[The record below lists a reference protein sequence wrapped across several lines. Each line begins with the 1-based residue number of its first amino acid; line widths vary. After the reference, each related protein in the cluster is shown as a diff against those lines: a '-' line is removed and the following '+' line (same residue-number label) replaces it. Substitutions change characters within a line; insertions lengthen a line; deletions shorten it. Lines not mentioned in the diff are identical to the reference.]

1 MDINHSHISD
11 DNKAFLWAKQ
21 ELELELEKVRAEAK
35 AIEFNLRALELDH
48 ILTLRRRVQKSH
60 HQLSNH
66 QQPTVEQT
74 RPSATV
80 PSPQHPVSNNH
91 CNRNLLPS
99 HTTVL
104 QQEKIENTPPIELL
118 DTSLNFKHSNQH
130 VSRVK
135 LDGGSPDA
143 ASAGG
148 IPNEVQQASDQA
160 QTQKQP
166 QQQLDSD
173 LTGPSPKVTSPDLP
187 SVTDTR
193 GTASPNPPATI
204 LKTISSNIGQGPANS
219 PARYSIHRW
228 FRSLPGW
235 SVSVLLHLV
244 VILLLALLVMPLPM
258 DPKHIILTSESF
270 VPESEP
276 LDTVEFESEPF
287 DETPDVDTDTIE
299 LNDLGLAG
307 LGEIATVTDL
317 SESGQIRLSPL
328 RTATSDIGT
337 FIGNDGEGVG
347 NPGTAQEGAQFFE
360 ASAGGSR
367 FAFVIDRSASMRAEG
382 GYKWRAALDEVSA
395 SVARLKAGQSFF
407 VIFYSGDPYPMFDM
421 TNPERRPMLATQ
433 ENREKLEKW
442 LQAIQPHEKSAR
454 TKLEETLAYVLA
466 MKPDATF
473 ILSDGKL
480 TSTKLELFLE
490 EANKPSFD
498 PLVGEHRPSIIHTIT
513 FGKKA
518 DRGGL
523 LQRIAETNGGS
534 YSHYTP
540 PKAPKPVQRGAS

>member
-1 MDINHSHISD
+1 MDINHSDISD

-48 ILTLRRRVQKSH
+48 MLTLRRRIQKSH
-60 HQLSNH
+60 HQLSND
-66 QQPTVEQT
+66 QQPTAEQT

-80 PSPQHPVSNNH
+80 PPQQLPVSNNH
-91 CNRNLLPS
+91 CNSNLLPS

-104 QQEKIENTPPIELL
+104 QQEKIENTPPIEPLE
-118 DTSLNFKHSNQH
+118 TSLNFKHSTKH
-130 VSRVK
+130 ISRVE
-135 LDGGSPDA
+135 LDGISLDA

-148 IPNEVQQASDQA
+148 VPNEVQHASNQA
-160 QTQKQP
+160 QTRKQP

-173 LTGPSPKVTSPDLP
+173 LTWPFPKVKSPDLP
-187 SVTDTR
+187 SLTDTR
-193 GTASPNPPATI
+193 GTASPNPPVTI
-204 LKTISSNIGQGPANS
+204 LKTISSNIGQGQANS
-219 PARYSIHRW
+219 PSKYSIHSW

-244 VILLLALLVMPLPM
+244 VIVLMALLVMPLPM
-258 DPKHIILTSESF
+258 NPKHIILTSESF
-270 VPESEP
+270 VTESEP

-287 DETPDVDTDTIE
+287 EETPEVDTDAIE

-307 LGEIATVTDL
+307 LGEIATVSDL
-317 SESGQIRLSPL
+317 SEFGQIRLSPL
-328 RTATSDIGT
+328 RTATTDIGT
-337 FIGNDGEGVG
+337 FIGNDGRGVG
-347 NPGTAQEGAQFFE
+347 NAGTAQEGAQFFE

-454 TKLEETLAYVLA
+454 TKLEETLEYVLA

-473 ILSDGKL
+473 VLSDGKL
-480 TSTKLELFLE
+480 TSTKLELFLQ

-498 PLVGEHRPSIIHTIT
+498 PLVGENRPSIIHTIT

-534 YSHYTP
+534 YSHCTP
-540 PKAPKPVQRGAS
+540 PKAPKPAQPGAS